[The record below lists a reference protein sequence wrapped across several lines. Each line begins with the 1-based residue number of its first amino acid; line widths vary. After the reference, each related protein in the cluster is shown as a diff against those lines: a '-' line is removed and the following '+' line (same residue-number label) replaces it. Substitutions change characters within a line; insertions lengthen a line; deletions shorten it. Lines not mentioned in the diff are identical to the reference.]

1 MSIVKILFSFC
12 RVQLPV
18 KILNLFAHVSL
29 FSQFQFSRIFL
40 ITMETRKPKPHI
52 CDDLGL
58 EETYCD
64 SEEREIGR
72 RAG

>member
-1 MSIVKILFSFC
+1 MLNFDFILSSAINN
-12 RVQLPV
+12 
-18 KILNLFAHVSL
+18 KTILNLFAHVSL

>member
-1 MSIVKILFSFC
+1 MLNFDFILSSAINSK
-12 RVQLPV
+12 